1 MSSPSVPR
9 RHPTTERR
17 PAGRAEIPAF
27 EKRGQNGGGKPV
39 PSPGT
44 ILENVG
50 RALPRHFRNERRLL
64 ESRVRENRGHMW
76 NSGPTSE
83 GAEAAS
89 EEPGARR
96 ERPGR
101 PPPGSLGGSGH
112 RDQQHRPER
121 SAGAPREGPASSREA
136 ARNGRDERNK
146 TFLHY
151 WDTARVRGSR
161 THRPRSFPKG
171 FAPEPATST
180 EAPTLFEKPGQA
192 RCGWATFGRRQ
203 RAGLPRTGSAPTLAS
218 SPRPSPAQQ
227 PKGQT
232 PATHACCFPRASTCR
247 ALPPLAR
254 LFCPSPSCTAATLRP
269 ASFSQPG
276 SAHTCPSAL

>member
-1 MSSPSVPR
+1 M
-9 RHPTTERR
+9 
-17 PAGRAEIPAF
+17 
-27 EKRGQNGGGKPV
+27 

-50 RALPRHFRNERRLL
+50 RALPRHFRNEGRLL
-64 ESRVRENRGHMW
+64 GFRVRENRGHMW

-83 GAEAAS
+83 GAEATS

-96 ERPGR
+96 ERPDR

-112 RDQQHRPER
+112 RDQQHRPEG

-180 EAPTLFEKPGQA
+180 EGPPFLRSRVKRAVAGRPLGGGKGQGCPAQVPPPLQRPRSAQAPPSSPTAKPP
-192 RCGWATFGRRQ
+192 RRM
-203 RAGLPRTGSAPTLAS
+203 RAAFRAPPPAVRFRRWPGSSAP
-218 SPRPSPAQQ
+218 PPPVRPPLCARLRSHNLVLP
-227 PKGQT
+227 T
-232 PATHACCFPRASTCR
+232 PA
-247 ALPPLAR
+247 L
-254 LFCPSPSCTAATLRP
+254 
-269 ASFSQPG
+269 QP
-276 SAHTCPSAL
+276 CEQWL